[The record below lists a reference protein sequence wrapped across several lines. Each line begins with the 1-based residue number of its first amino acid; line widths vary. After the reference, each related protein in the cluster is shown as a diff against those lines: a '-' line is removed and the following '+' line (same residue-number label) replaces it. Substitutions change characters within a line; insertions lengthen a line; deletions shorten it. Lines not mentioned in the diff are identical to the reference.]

1 MKSDEWSQGEL
12 RNKAQSIE
20 KIERAVY
27 TPFGVEAGWQTGKER
42 TKPIFRIVWL
52 PDFVSRLGSFGKK
65 ARSAFVILFLHYTE
79 QSVSS

>member
-27 TPFGVEAGWQTGKER
+27 TPFGVEAGWQTGKR
-42 TKPIFRIVWL
+42 TFKANFRIVL
-52 PDFVSRLGSFGKK
+52 
-65 ARSAFVILFLHYTE
+65 AT
-79 QSVSS
+79 